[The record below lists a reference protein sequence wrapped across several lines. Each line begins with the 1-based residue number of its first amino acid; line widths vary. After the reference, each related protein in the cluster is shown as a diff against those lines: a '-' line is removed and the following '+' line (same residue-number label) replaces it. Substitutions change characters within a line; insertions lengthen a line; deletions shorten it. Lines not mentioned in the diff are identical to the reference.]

1 MDDEDSVRYTFE
13 SIMAHEGYEVSVAKD
28 YDEAVRMIDE
38 SDFDLVL
45 TDIML
50 GEETGVDVLR
60 AVRERRKNCPV
71 VMITGYPNL
80 DTAEDSLRL
89 GAFDYLR
96 KPVTFENLMSV
107 SNKALAHKRTADA
120 KERRRATTEAI
131 LRSVSDAF
139 VAVDADLRILD
150 INESSRN
157 ICGFPGNV
165 LGGRF
170 ETLVRSCSGR
180 CVGFL
185 KKVIA
190 GKSAGGNSVIECNRK
205 GRPDQ
210 TVRLTAYPLR
220 RSQDASGGG
229 VLIIRDET
237 RPSEI
242 LEEETERHQFCALVG
257 KSSVMRKIYSLIE
270 ALADVQTTVLITG
283 ESGTGK
289 ELVASALHSSGNRA
303 GKPIVKVNCAA
314 LSDSLLESELFGH
327 VKGAFTGAV
336 RDKVG
341 RFQRADGGT
350 IFLDEVGDISVSMQ
364 MRLLRVLQEREFEK
378 VGDSSPIRVDVR
390 VVVATNSNLA
400 ARVSSGAFREDL
412 YYRLKVV
419 EISLPPLRDRMEDIP
434 LLVERFIRKF
444 NAKFRKE
451 IESVSEDVM
460 KIFGGY
466 RWPGNVRELEHKLE
480 HAFVHCKGTT
490 ITVHDLP
497 VDLRDPG
504 LAGPGPSGVTA
515 GDERSVILH
524 ALEKTFWNKTKAAG
538 LLGMSRRTIY
548 RKIKDYHIKDGR

>member
-1 MDDEDSVRYTFE
+1 
-13 SIMAHEGYEVSVAKD
+13 
-28 YDEAVRMIDE
+28 
-38 SDFDLVL
+38 
-45 TDIML
+45 
-50 GEETGVDVLR
+50 
-60 AVRERRKNCPV
+60 
-71 VMITGYPNL
+71 
-80 DTAEDSLRL
+80 
-89 GAFDYLR
+89 
-96 KPVTFENLMSV
+96 
-107 SNKALAHKRTADA
+107 
-120 KERRRATTEAI
+120 
-131 LRSVSDAF
+131 
-139 VAVDADLRILD
+139 
-150 INESSRN
+150 
-157 ICGFPGNV
+157 
-165 LGGRF
+165 
-170 ETLVRSCSGR
+170 
-180 CVGFL
+180 
-185 KKVIA
+185 
-190 GKSAGGNSVIECNRK
+190 
-205 GRPDQ
+205 
-210 TVRLTAYPLR
+210 
-220 RSQDASGGG
+220 
-229 VLIIRDET
+229 
-237 RPSEI
+237 
-242 LEEETERHQFCALVG
+242 
-257 KSSVMRKIYSLIE
+257 
-270 ALADVQTTVLITG
+270 
-283 ESGTGK
+283 
-289 ELVASALHSSGNRA
+289 
-303 GKPIVKVNCAA
+303 
-314 LSDSLLESELFGH
+314 
-327 VKGAFTGAV
+327 
-336 RDKVG
+336 
-341 RFQRADGGT
+341 
-350 IFLDEVGDISVSMQ
+350 

-504 LAGPGPSGVTA
+504 LAGPGPSGIMA